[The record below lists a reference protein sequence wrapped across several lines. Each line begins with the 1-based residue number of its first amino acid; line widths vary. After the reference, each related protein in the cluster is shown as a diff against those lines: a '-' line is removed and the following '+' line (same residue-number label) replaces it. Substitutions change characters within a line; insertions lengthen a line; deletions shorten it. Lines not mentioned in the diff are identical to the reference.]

1 MFEPCAADKQTYQ
14 PNKNSSVN
22 GDQHMAY
29 FKFIGRIIGKAVYD
43 GRLLDAY
50 FNRAFYKQILGRTVD
65 MRDLESID
73 PEYHK
78 SLQWMLDNDIT
89 GVIDQE
95 FTIEDEQFGEKK
107 IVELKPGGADIPV
120 TEENKEEYVRL
131 VVSYRL
137 DNSIKDQIKA
147 FLDGFYE

>member
-1 MFEPCAADKQTYQ
+1 LTYQ
-14 PNKNSSVN
+14 PNKASAVN
-22 GDQHMAY
+22 GEHLAY
-29 FKFIGRIIGKAVYD
+29 FKFVGRVIGKSIYD

-50 FNRAFYKQILGRTVD
+50 FSRAFYKQILGRDVD
-65 MRDLESID
+65 IRDLESID

-78 SLQWMLDNDIT
+78 SLTWMLENDIT

-95 FTIEDEQFGEKK
+95 FTIEDDQFGEKK
-107 IVELKPGGADIPV
+107 IVELKEGGAKIPV
-120 TEENKEEYVRL
+120 TEENKGEYVRL

-137 DNSIKDQIKA
+137 DNSIKEQNLA